1 MGSFGAS
8 ASHIKTTGFV
18 VSTSEKPTRTGG
30 KMYGLKIAA
39 TEAEAQ
45 EGGGTWVST
54 FKRPDSGAEG
64 DFITFSYTKKGD
76 YLNLVDGS
84 IVVDA
89 TKKLAKPVAQ
99 SGSSGGGKGGGGYD
113 PMGQTWGNT
122 TKQATD
128 IVLAWFHKGLLP
140 AEMMEVKGLDAFI
153 ALQHEVAVSLFFT
166 NKDIPELPSHE
177 SPVSSDKDE

>member
-8 ASHIKTTGFV
+8 ASHIEATGFV
-18 VSTSEKPTRTGG
+18 VSTSEKPTKTGG
-30 KMYGLKIAA
+30 KMYGLKIAE

-45 EGGGTWVST
+45 AGGGTWVST

-64 DFITFSYTKKGD
+64 DFIKFKYTKKGD

-84 IVVDA
+84 VVVDA
-89 TKKLAKPVAQ
+89 TKKLSKPAPQ
-99 SGSSGGGKGGGGYD
+99 SGSSSGGGKGGYD
-113 PMGQTWGNT
+113 PLGQTWGNT

-128 IVLAWFHKGLLP
+128 IVLAFLNKGLLP

-166 NKDIPELPSHE
+166 NKDIPDIPSHE
-177 SPVSSDKDE
+177 DSASGDKDA